1 MQTVLPKRGKE
12 IRPTIKNENLF
23 FVALFLNVLIT
34 VMNTT
39 MFNVA
44 IPSISS
50 QFSLTATLASWVVT
64 SYSVVF
70 AIGTVMY
77 GRLTGLYPIKS
88 LFTIGLILLGI
99 GSIIGILA
107 DSYYLLIVARLIQAA
122 GTSSISALGM
132 IVITRYIPDGRKGG
146 AMGKVAAA
154 STLGFGLG
162 PLVGGLLTEYLGWRF
177 LFVVSLIGVLMIP
190 FYRMNVPNEER
201 PKEHFD
207 IIGLL
212 YLCIGAISLL
222 LLITTE
228 NIAFLLGVG
237 FLLIFW
243 HHIQNAQHPFIAP
256 SLMKSKTYL
265 TILTIGF
272 LIFFINFSILF
283 ISPFLLASVHEA
295 SVAKIGFIIFPGAIC
310 SAFLSILIGK
320 LLDRIGVIPII
331 GAGIFLMFLA
341 VFLFSSYSYLS
352 EWTILFFYLLSSLS
366 FACITMGLPNFL
378 SNSLKPDQF
387 PSGFGILQLLQFF
400 GGATGVSVSGKILD
414 MGTRESQHINLIWKS
429 NNYVYSNA
437 YFLLMI
443 LAMIAGIV
451 FYYLKKHESRR
462 TLFMKE
468 M

>member
-1 MQTVLPKRGKE
+1 MGPDV
-12 IRPTIKNENLF
+12 RPTIKNENLF
-23 FVALFLNVLIT
+23 FVALFFNMLIT

-50 QFSLTATLASWVVT
+50 QFNLTATLASWVVT

-77 GRLTGLYPIKS
+77 GRLTGIYPIKN

-99 GSIIGILA
+99 GSIMGVLVE
-107 DSYYLLIVARLIQAA
+107 SYYLLIVARLIQAA

-132 IVITRYIPDGRKGG
+132 IAITRYIPENRKGA

-177 LFVVSLIGVLMIP
+177 LFVVSLISVLMIP
-190 FYRMNVPNEER
+190 VYRMNVPEDKR

-207 IIGLL
+207 IVGLL
-212 YLCIGAISLL
+212 YLCIGAVALL
-222 LLITTE
+222 LFITTE
-228 NIAFLLGVG
+228 NIIFLLGIG
-237 FLLIFW
+237 FLFIFW
-243 HHIQNAQHPFIAP
+243 RHIRNVKNPFIAP
-256 SLMKSKTYL
+256 SLLTSKKYL
-265 TILTIGF
+265 AIITIGF
-272 LIFFINFSILF
+272 LMFFINFSILF
-283 ISPFLLASVHEA
+283 ISPLLLADLHEA
-295 SVAKIGFIIFPGAIC
+295 SVAQIGFIIFPGAIC
-310 SAFLSILIGK
+310 SALLSILIGK
-320 LLDRIGVIPII
+320 LLDNIGVLPII
-331 GAGIFLMFLA
+331 GGGILIMFFA
-341 VFLFSSYSYLS
+341 VFLFSSYSYIS

-378 SNSLKPDQF
+378 SDLLKPKQF

-414 MGTRESQHINLIWKS
+414 MGTRETHHINVIWKS
-429 NNYVYSNA
+429 NNFVYSNA
-437 YFLLMI
+437 YFLLII
-443 LAMIAGIV
+443 LTVVAGGT
-451 FYYLKKHESRR
+451 FYFLKKQKRNSK
-462 TLFMKE
+462 LFFMKSLS
-468 M
+468 